1 LPATQRDDGWENFV
15 SFSWQGAS
23 GRWYE
28 FDVARS
34 KRQWQPVGGIYM
46 FVKPGDYPTME
57 AGGPITLYV
66 AQTASFADALT
77 RHDMWA
83 PAQSLGAAEIHLV
96 EISDPAARTE
106 IERDLLRSHTPI
118 LNRPAQR
125 AAA

>member
-1 LPATQRDDGWENFV
+1 
-15 SFSWQGAS
+15 
-23 GRWYE
+23 
-28 FDVARS
+28 
-34 KRQWQPVGGIYM
+34 M

-96 EISDPAARTE
+96 EISDPAARAE